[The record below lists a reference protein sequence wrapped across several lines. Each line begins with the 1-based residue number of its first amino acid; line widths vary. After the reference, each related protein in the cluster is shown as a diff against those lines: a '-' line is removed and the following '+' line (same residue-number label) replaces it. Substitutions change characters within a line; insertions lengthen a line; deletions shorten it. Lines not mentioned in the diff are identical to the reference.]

1 MDINLFTVIGT
12 RPQFVKASA
21 LSRAIDKFNESSNIN
36 HKILHTLI
44 HTGQHYDDNMSD
56 IFFKELGL
64 NAPDILFEIKKENI
78 SHARM
83 TSQMMNDLEET
94 FTSNKPDMILVYGD
108 TNTTL
113 AASLTAAKLGI
124 KIAHIESG
132 LRSFNKTMPEE
143 INRIL
148 TDHISE
154 LLFCPTEDS
163 VNNLKNEGIKIN
175 SFKTGDVMLDV
186 NNYYIKTALDKFDL
200 SKYNLV
206 NQHYVLAT
214 IHRQESVDNKERLS
228 NLLNA
233 FNEISK
239 ERSVILPIH
248 PRTKKMIKHYKLDDL
263 LDNLIVIEPVG
274 YIEMLGLIIN
284 SSLVM
289 TDSGGLQK
297 EAVYNEKHCVILR
310 EETEWNEIVDSNLG
324 IISGYHIED
333 IVSAYNNLSSKK
345 FENKTNLYGDG
356 DSAEK
361 ILAIIV
367 NHINQSLLNQS

>member
-1 MDINLFTVIGT
+1 
-12 RPQFVKASA
+12 
-21 LSRAIDKFNESSNIN
+21 
-36 HKILHTLI
+36 
-44 HTGQHYDDNMSD
+44 MSD

-94 FTSNKPDMILVYGD
+94 FTSNRPDMILVYGD

-113 AASLTAAKLGI
+113 AASLTAAKLDI

-148 TDHISE
+148 TDHLSE

-186 NNYYIKTALDKFDL
+186 NNYYIKTALHKFDL
-200 SKYNLV
+200 SKYNLI

-239 ERSVILPIH
+239 ERSVI
-248 PRTKKMIKHYKLDDL
+248 
-263 LDNLIVIEPVG
+263 
-274 YIEMLGLIIN
+274 
-284 SSLVM
+284 
-289 TDSGGLQK
+289 
-297 EAVYNEKHCVILR
+297 
-310 EETEWNEIVDSNLG
+310 
-324 IISGYHIED
+324 
-333 IVSAYNNLSSKK
+333 
-345 FENKTNLYGDG
+345 
-356 DSAEK
+356 
-361 ILAIIV
+361 
-367 NHINQSLLNQS
+367 